1 MIINLELAKQKN
13 ALDIWVEKCI
23 NKMRDR
29 FPSVD
34 FYTDI
39 WKLADQSL
47 KNPLQKSSVSNA
59 PKCLQI
65 SFISSIK
72 KFQGKDTN
80 FVLCLRC
87 LAFEF
92 IETNKVDFLS
102 ISLVY
107 NELSKL
113 PIHTIFSV
121 TDFDFRRIE
130 NDLLSKTKLNPIRSE
145 SHLRFLRLL
154 EFFIVPKIREAKV
167 IPQLFFRQ
175 DPAIKNELIILRE
188 KYLSDKSKRRKN
200 SDDRNARIAATSD
213 AISASFN
220 NDPRLNDFDH
230 LVCCALVILFTAPSR
245 INEPL
250 MMSLDDLISIETY
263 KERAEGEMASVY
275 VAQNQLFI
283 TMKGS
288 KGADW
293 SPKPALSFMH
303 DLLLLAIE
311 RIKNFGKRSRMLLEH
326 YEANPDILYLPKE
339 LGYLRQKELWGSEDI
354 TRIIRL
360 DWESKYADISR
371 AQNIID
377 KIFDLKPNGMIKV
390 KLSGHD
396 SYLIPREIVEKY
408 LLEMVKDAIK
418 KCRKH
423 DKQIYYGRLS
433 NRLFLCDVATN
444 QLEFLPNVLRYSTL
458 SRRLIQ
464 RQGPKTVVTGS
475 IFTKLGLKVPSGN
488 NIIDAYIT
496 THEARYFLTDA
507 AAKYG
512 DDLSDVL
519 INKWARRLNI
529 SQLNHYIKDDP
540 TFDANHSLMPSIE
553 SLNEFSEI
561 SDAIEQTTIINEEF
575 GVKTDLI
582 RVNETRVLV
591 TQIDAVVKAI
601 EDRPVARVSNKII
614 LLYPSEFGICLH
626 QHHEAPCQNYG
637 VECMGCNDNITI
649 KGHLPSNDAV
659 RNESYKLQ
667 KSVINQLEKLV
678 TEYHRE
684 IAENQDTFA
693 DHIVNLVKGSLN
705 VETLSNQL
713 IDEFEEIKDLIMNMN
728 LRRRLEQAFVA
739 KKTVQFIDDEKTMVG
754 GAIRYRNPYKNGR
767 QGADK
772 VELNFGGWEKHWQ
785 EEKEIEDEFPFL
797 KNTRVSELTDTSE
810 NFIDDNIDEN
820 ED

>member
-1 MIINLELAKQKN
+1 MIINLELEKQKN

-23 NKMRDR
+23 NKMHSR

-34 FYTDI
+34 FYAEV
-39 WKLADQSL
+39 WKLTDQSL
-47 KNPLQKSSVSNA
+47 RNPLQNSTVSNL

-65 SFISSIK
+65 SFSSSIK
-72 KFQGKDTN
+72 KFQGKETN
-80 FVLCLRC
+80 FILCLKC

-92 IETNKVDFLS
+92 IETNKVDFKS
-102 ISLVY
+102 ISITFDK
-107 NELSKL
+107 LSKF
-113 PIHTIFSV
+113 PIQSIFSV
-121 TDFDFRRIE
+121 TDFDLRRIE
-130 NDLLSKTKLNPIRSE
+130 NELLSKSKINPISSE
-145 SHLRFLRLL
+145 SHLRLLRLL
-154 EFFIVPKIREAKV
+154 EYFIVPKIREAKV

-175 DPAIKNELIILRE
+175 DPAIKNELIIL
-188 KYLSDKSKRRKN
+188 KDSHLGDKSKRRKN
-200 SDDRNARIAATSD
+200 LDDRNARIAATSD

-250 MMSLDDLISIETY
+250 LMSLDDLISIETY
-263 KERAEGEMASVY
+263 KERAKGEMASVY

-283 TMKGS
+283 AMKGS

-293 SPKPALSFMH
+293 APKPALSFMH

-326 YEANPDILYLPKE
+326 YEANPDTLYLPKE
-339 LGYLRQKELWGSEDI
+339 LEYLREKNLWGSEDI
-354 TRIIRL
+354 TRVIRL
-360 DWESKYADISR
+360 DWKNKYANISKPHH
-371 AQNIID
+371 IIK
-377 KIFDLKPNGMIKV
+377 KIVNSKPIGMTKI
-390 KLSGHD
+390 KLSNQD
-396 SYLIPREIVEKY
+396 SYLIPREIVEKH

-423 DKQIYYGRLS
+423 DNQIYYGRLS
-433 NRLFLCDVATN
+433 NRLLLCDVATN
-444 QLEFLPNVLRYSTL
+444 QHEFLPNVLRYSTL

-464 RQGPKTVVTGS
+464 REGPKTVTTGS

-540 TFDANHSLMPSIE
+540 RFDANHSLMPKID
-553 SLNEFSEI
+553 SLNEFSEL
-561 SDAIEQTTIINEEF
+561 SDAIEQTTKINEEF

-626 QHHEAPCQNYG
+626 QHHETPCQSYG

-649 KGHLPSNDAV
+649 KGHLPSNEAV
-659 RNESYKLQ
+659 RAESHKLQ

-693 DHIVNLVKGSLN
+693 EHIVNLVKGSLN
-705 VETLSNQL
+705 IETLSSKL
-713 IDEFEEIKDLIMNMN
+713 IDEFEEIKDLIKDIN

-754 GAIRYRNPYKNGR
+754 GTIRYRNPYKSGR
-767 QGADK
+767 QGVDK

-785 EEKEIEDEFPFL
+785 EEKEIEDKFPFL
-797 KNTRVSELTDTSE
+797 KNSRVYELRDTSE
-810 NFIDDNIDEN
+810 NFIENNTDED